1 MSQRSEQN
9 SICISHEEP
18 HITEAF
24 DTPQNEVR
32 AAKAV
37 RDIKTEELEEQLK
50 GPEKEVYFVI
60 SFS

>member
-9 SICISHEEP
+9 STCTSHEEP
-18 HITEAF
+18 HIKKAF
-24 DTPQNEVR
+24 NTSQNEVR

-37 RDIKTEELEEQLK
+37 RDIKTEALEEQLK
-50 GPEKEVYFVI
+50 GLEKEVYFVI